1 MPPSNRARSAD
12 QQRRTWTRLT
22 YGCRCRRRR
31 FVLLVLLC
39 PGCSIKTDRKRPEWG
54 KSVTSV
60 HTVGVPQK
68 GCCCHISAIRIGRLQ
83 LLVVKV
89 VLAKTPARVPPPTHP
104 ASQPVSHFIVMHAR
118 MCTLVLA
125 LLSIRPFFI
134 PFMFIAHN
142 HSHPHTDCCGCGGA
156 ALADS
161 GTQSPLLA
169 PPSQ

>member
-60 HTVGVPQK
+60 HTVASGVPQK

-104 ASQPVSHFIVMHAR
+104 ASQPASEPLYSYAR
-118 MCTLVLA
+118 SNVYTRPRSTIHP
-125 LLSIRPFFI
+125 SILHPF
-134 PFMFIAHN
+134 HV
-142 HSHPHTDCCGCGGA
+142 HRT
-156 ALADS
+156 
-161 GTQSPLLA
+161 
-169 PPSQ
+169 